1 MGGLVFRFVFMF
13 LTFSTDLALGG
24 SISGSEEISEYWARN
39 LGGNSGPS
47 WVVVVSMGS
56 WLGTC

>member
-1 MGGLVFRFVFMF
+1 MDFYLDLSLCF
-13 LTFSTDLALGG
+13 LTFSTVLGLGG
-24 SISGSEEISEYWARN
+24 SISGSGEISEYWALN
-39 LGGNSGPS
+39 LGGNSGPT